1 MQYLLGIAAVLFA
14 VFVLSLVFALP
25 LMWLW
30 NWLMP
35 EIFGLMEIGIW
46 QSLGLL
52 LLSSLLFGNYTSN
65 NS

>member
-1 MQYLLGIAAVLFA
+1 MQYLLGIAAVMFA